1 MEKGKQLIDYGKEL
15 TKQLAEINQLLKE
28 VDNRLKKSKDLEEGK
43 LRVCSSHGYPQYHFR
58 PAGDGKERY
67 IPASEKDKIKALV
80 QREYDQKIKRELEQ
94 SSKKLQKFLTSYD
107 VNNIE
112 AIYEKL
118 HVGRKNL
125 IDPIIPTKEMIIEK
139 WYADHPGDKNPF
151 QKDATV
157 TTKRGELVRSKS
169 EKILADMFYDY
180 QIPYQYEPCLEIHT
194 DNARH
199 AENYGSN
206 YYKKFY
212 PDFAILNVKNGKTVY
227 WEHLGLVDDDSYATK
242 NFSKIIE
249 YEKHGLIL
257 GDNLIITMETKEK
270 PLDVRLVKIKIK
282 GFLE

>member
-1 MEKGKQLIDYGKEL
+1 MIDYRKEL
-15 TKQLAEINQLLKE
+15 TKQLAELNQLLKE
-28 VDNRLKKSKDLEEGK
+28 VDSRLKKSKDLEEGK

-67 IPASEKDKIKALV
+67 IPASEKDKVKALA
-80 QREYDQKIKRELEQ
+80 QKEYDQKIKRELEQ

-139 WYADHPGDKNPF
+139 WYEEHPGDKNPF

-180 QIPYQYEPCLEIHT
+180 QIPYQYEPCIELNI
-194 DNARH
+194 DNTRYTG
-199 AENYGSN
+199 EYSMK
-206 YYKKFY
+206 YSKKIY